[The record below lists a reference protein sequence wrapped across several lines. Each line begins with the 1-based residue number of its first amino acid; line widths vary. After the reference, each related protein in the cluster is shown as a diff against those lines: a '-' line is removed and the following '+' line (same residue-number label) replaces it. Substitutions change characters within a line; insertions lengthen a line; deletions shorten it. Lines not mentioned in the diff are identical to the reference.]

1 MLWQVFQPYRFM
13 LGHPVLSKNLSE
25 ILFLV
30 FFTYFAFL
38 SKKQPRKSLSRE
50 TCLDLELRNKKL
62 VCQSVLFFIDR
73 LARPAA
79 RYLLK
84 GKNAEYCSSW
94 ESRGRS
100 PCGRCCRPGRFLL
113 LPPFCDF
120 GKARR
125 IGNHPDRPN
134 FRPFRELKAT
144 FVSALRNERWVTS
157 GWNEMYLTSDSE
169 KSLLELLVELKLV
182 LEFLDVLDELL
193 SRIRFFR
200 NSISTI

>member
-1 MLWQVFQPYRFM
+1 MLWQVFQQDRFM
-13 LGHPVLSKNLSE
+13 RGHPVLSKNLSE

-38 SKKQPRKSLSRE
+38 SKQQPRKSLSWE
-50 TCLDLELRNKKL
+50 TCLDLELRNKKP

-113 LPPFCDF
+113 LPPFRDF
-120 GKARR
+120 GKVRR
-125 IGNHPDRPN
+125 IGNHPDRPI

-144 FVSALRNERWVTS
+144 FVSALGQREESLGTFGRIEARPRIPRCSRRAAQSDTLLWKLDFDN
-157 GWNEMYLTSDSE
+157 LTKWE
-169 KSLLELLVELKLV
+169 
-182 LEFLDVLDELL
+182 
-193 SRIRFFR
+193 
-200 NSISTI
+200 